1 MSVESSP
8 KKRVDRVRCPKC
20 DGYTFDSDHRCLN
33 CGYIEPVSLRDDDQ
47 HKQIDPGGM
56 DSREQET
63 TSTNHSDPDPQAGLL
78 VCPQCHQSALF
89 WNRHAQI
96 YKCVNPNCKKVF
108 TVDEYRNRQVQPRI
122 EEPEAVEPIPP
133 SSPIIEIEEK
143 VESGITEPLPAS
155 APATQIEGEEEP
167 DIVEPIPSGVSI
179 IDKEEKI
186 EPDIT
191 EPVPSSVPVTDTEGK
206 VETGILESV
215 PSGVTVAAAQ
225 KEVAVSTKKPKQ
237 PSRNFALLAICIL
250 VLGVIVLG
258 VFMLQK
264 SGKIND
270 LSSALDNSSQALV
283 DSQAQLAASQKDAEG
298 LRTQLTEAQQEISR
312 LQEQLI
318 GLGLTLTASQP
329 YVYSGEISAFDT
341 LPIQINLKQFEKV
354 EGKISG
360 GIQGLIVYIQDP
372 GGETIEDLGRISL
385 SNFAFTAQTSGIF
398 TIVIKEP
405 SGYPSKYNLQY
416 IIYQLQ

>member
-20 DGYTFDSDHRCLN
+20 DGYAFDSDHRCLN
-33 CGYIEPVSLRDDDQ
+33 CGHIEPV
-47 HKQIDPGGM
+47 PGNDNNQPERVDAG
-56 DSREQET
+56 ET
-63 TSTNHSDPDPQAGLL
+63 GAMNKRTASTNQSDPDPQAGLL
-78 VCPQCHQSALF
+78 VCPQCRQSALF

-108 TVDEYRNRQVQPRI
+108 TVDEYKSRQVQPGI
-122 EEPEAVEPIPP
+122 EESEAVEPIPP
-133 SSPIIEIEEK
+133 SSPIIDTREE
-143 VESGITEPLPAS
+143 VESGITEPLPPN
-155 APATQIEGEEEP
+155 APVTQTEGEREP
-167 DIVEPIPSGVSI
+167 GITEPIPSSVSI
-179 IDKEEKI
+179 IDTEEKI

-191 EPVPSSVPVTDTEGK
+191 EPIPSSVPVTDTGGK
-206 VETGILESV
+206 VETGILEGV
-215 PSGVTVAAAQ
+215 PSGVSVTAAQ
-225 KEVAVSTKKPKQ
+225 NGVMVSTKKPKQ
-237 PSRNFALLAICIL
+237 PSRNFALLATCVL
-250 VLGVIVLG
+250 VLGVIILG

-264 SGKIND
+264 SGKINE
-270 LSSALDNSSQALV
+270 LSSALDNSSQALIE
-283 DSQAQLAASQKDAEG
+283 SQAQLAASQKDAEG
-298 LRTQLTEAQQEISR
+298 LRAQLTEAQQEINR

-318 GLGLTLTASQP
+318 GLGLTLTASEP
-329 YVYSGEISAFDT
+329 FVYSGEISAFDT
-341 LPIQINLKQFEKV
+341 LSIQISLKQFEKV

-398 TIVIKEP
+398 TVVIKEP

>member
-1 MSVESSP
+1 
-8 KKRVDRVRCPKC
+8 
-20 DGYTFDSDHRCLN
+20 
-33 CGYIEPVSLRDDDQ
+33 
-47 HKQIDPGGM
+47 
-56 DSREQET
+56 
-63 TSTNHSDPDPQAGLL
+63 
-78 VCPQCHQSALF
+78 
-89 WNRHAQI
+89 
-96 YKCVNPNCKKVF
+96 
-108 TVDEYRNRQVQPRI
+108 
-122 EEPEAVEPIPP
+122 
-133 SSPIIEIEEK
+133 
-143 VESGITEPLPAS
+143 
-155 APATQIEGEEEP
+155 
-167 DIVEPIPSGVSI
+167 
-179 IDKEEKI
+179 
-186 EPDIT
+186 
-191 EPVPSSVPVTDTEGK
+191 
-206 VETGILESV
+206 
-215 PSGVTVAAAQ
+215 VAAAQ

-318 GLGLTLTASQP
+318 GLGLALTASQP